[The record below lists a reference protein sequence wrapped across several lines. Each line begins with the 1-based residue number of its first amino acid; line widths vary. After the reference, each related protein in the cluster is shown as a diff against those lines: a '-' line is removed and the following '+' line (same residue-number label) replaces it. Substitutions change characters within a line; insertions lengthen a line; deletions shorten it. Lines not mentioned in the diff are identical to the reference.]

1 MMNNT
6 SPKVLV
12 IDDNPQNLDLLSELL
27 DKHNFMV
34 LFALDGLTGIKRA
47 ESGQPD
53 IILLDIM
60 MPGIDGFE
68 TCQQLKTNAQ
78 TKQIPVIFMTALSGT
93 SE

>member
-1 MMNNT
+1 MNDAG
-6 SPKVLV
+6 SRILV

-27 DKHNFMV
+27 DEHSFMV
-34 LFALDGLTGIKRA
+34 LFALDGMTGIKRA

-78 TKQIPVIFMTALSGT
+78 TG
-93 SE
+93 E